1 MSRVCDISGARRT
14 VGGSIVRKGMA
25 KKKGGIGM
33 HVVKSNK
40 RVFLPNLQKRRIYV
54 PELDRWV
61 TLKITT
67 KMLRSIQKNG
77 AYKMLKEAKAK
88 GTLTVKIP
96 GL

>member
-1 MSRVCDISGARRT
+1 MSRVCDVSGDRRT
-14 VGGSIVRKGMA
+14 VGGSIVRKGMP
-25 KKKGGIGM
+25 KKQGGIGT
-33 HVVKSNK
+33 HVVKNNK

-54 PELDRWV
+54 PELDLWV
-61 TLKITT
+61 TLKLTN

-77 AYKMLKEAKAK
+77 AYKMLKEAKDK

>member
-1 MSRVCDISGARRT
+1 
-14 VGGSIVRKGMA
+14 MA
-25 KKKGGIGM
+25 KKKGGIGT
-33 HVVKSNK
+33 HVVKNNK

-61 TLKITT
+61 TLKITN

-77 AYKMLKEAKAK
+77 SYKMLKSAKAK
-88 GTLTVKIP
+88 GTLTVKVP

>member
-1 MSRVCDISGARRT
+1 MSRVCDVSGARRT
-14 VGGSIVRKGMA
+14 VGGSIVRKGMP
-25 KKKGGIGM
+25 KKQGGIGT
-33 HVVKSNK
+33 HVVKNNK

-54 PELDRWV
+54 PELDQWV
-61 TLKITT
+61 TLKITN

>member
-1 MSRVCDISGARRT
+1 MSRICDVSGARRT

-25 KKKGGIGM
+25 KKQGGIGT

-61 TLKITT
+61 TLKITN

>member
-1 MSRVCDISGARRT
+1 MSRVCDVSGARRT

-25 KKKGGIGM
+25 KKKGGIGT
-33 HVVKSNK
+33 HVVKNNK

-61 TLKITT
+61 TLKITN

-77 AYKMLKEAKAK
+77 AYKMLKEAKDK
-88 GTLTVKIP
+88 GKLTVKVP

>member
-1 MSRVCDISGARRT
+1 MSRVCDVSGARRT

-25 KKKGGIGM
+25 KKKGGIGT
-33 HVVKSNK
+33 HVVKNNK

-61 TLKITT
+61 TLKITN

-77 AYKMLKEAKAK
+77 AYKMLKEAKDK
-88 GTLTVKIP
+88 GTLTVKVP

>member
-1 MSRVCDISGARRT
+1 MSRVCDVSGARRT

-25 KKKGGIGM
+25 KKQGGIGT
-33 HVVKSNK
+33 HVVKNNK

-61 TLKITT
+61 TLKITN

-77 AYKMLKEAKAK
+77 AYKMLKEAKDK
-88 GTLTVKIP
+88 GKLTVKVP

>member
-1 MSRVCDISGARRT
+1 MSRVCDVSGARRT

-25 KKKGGIGM
+25 KKKGGIGT
-33 HVVKSNK
+33 HVVKNNK

-54 PELDRWV
+54 PELDLWV
-61 TLKITT
+61 TLKITN

-77 AYKMLKEAKAK
+77 AYKMLKDAKDK